1 MSSPTRR
8 EISRLT
14 ASARSET
21 PRRAEIRMRTHTVV
35 IEDAVERGGT
45 DQGPNPPETF
55 LGSMAG
61 CLNIQMN
68 CLAKE
73 RGITMKNINLSIDA
87 DFDRRGVTWGEDVP
101 LLFPGP
107 YCRHRQKRR
116 IAEQARGIAPRY
128 AAALPDVPSASRR
141 RHPVSSE
148 MGYYGAITRRR
159 HRTRHGSPL
168 SSPDRNSP
176 QPGLEPIEYTRGRA
190 AQPTTLRHHATARAI
205 LRTTSSSATR

>member
-1 MSSPTRR
+1 MSSPTRP
-8 EISRLT
+8 ETSRLT

-21 PRRAEIRMRTHTVV
+21 PRHAEIRIGTHTVV
-35 IEDAVERGGT
+35 IDDAVERGGT

-101 LLFPGP
+101 LLFPLVRIAVTGKSDASRNKLAVLRRDML
-107 YCRHRQKRR
+107 RHCPMSQVLLEGGTRFRQKWV
-116 IAEQARGIAPRY
+116 IT
-128 AAALPDVPSASRR
+128 AL
-141 RHPVSSE
+141 
-148 MGYYGAITRRR
+148 
-159 HRTRHGSPL
+159 
-168 SSPDRNSP
+168 
-176 QPGLEPIEYTRGRA
+176 
-190 AQPTTLRHHATARAI
+190 
-205 LRTTSSSATR
+205 

>member
-21 PRRAEIRMRTHTVV
+21 PRRAKIRIRTHTVV
-35 IEDAVERGGT
+35 IDDAVERGGT

-68 CLAKE
+68 RLAKE
-73 RGITMKNINLSIDA
+73 RGIKLKNIHLSIDA

-101 LLFPGP
+101 LPFPLV
-107 YCRHRQKRR
+107 R
-116 IAEQARGIAPRY
+116 ITVTGKS
-128 AAALPDVPSASRR
+128 DASRNKLAMLR
-141 RHPVSSE
+141 RDMLRHCPVSRVLLE
-148 MGYYGAITRRR
+148 GGTRFRQSW
-159 HRTRHGSPL
+159 TIDPL
-168 SSPDRNSP
+168 
-176 QPGLEPIEYTRGRA
+176 
-190 AQPTTLRHHATARAI
+190 
-205 LRTTSSSATR
+205 